1 MITRNQL
8 RYEMLRSDQL
18 TINNIR
24 KELEVI
30 SDEMLKLIKKYNL
43 SATSQLDVVEMA
55 RKKITESKDYIRFL
69 ELSLEGR
76 IYGEAAAAIEKL
88 ETEKAENTKH

>member
-1 MITRNQL
+1 
-8 RYEMLRSDQL
+8 MLKSDQL

-24 KELEVI
+24 KELDAI
-30 SDEMLKLIKKYNL
+30 SREMIGLINKYNL

-55 RKKITESKDYIRFL
+55 REKITDKEDYIRFL

-88 ETEKAENTKH
+88 EIERENIKPH

>member
-1 MITRNQL
+1 
-8 RYEMLRSDQL
+8 MLKSDQL

-24 KELEVI
+24 KELDAI
-30 SDEMLKLIKKYNL
+30 SREMIGLINKYGL

-55 RKKITESKDYIRFL
+55 REKITDKEDYIRFL

-88 ETEKAENTKH
+88 EIERENIKPH